1 MATTTADI
9 LDPEAQRELEEL
21 ARAKG
26 RDANELA
33 SEAVRGYVRY
43 ERMVHEAVQQGISD
57 VNEGRTLA
65 HADVMRML
73 EDQRS
78 RRISK

>member
-33 SEAVRGYVRY
+33 SQAVRDYVRY
-43 ERMVHEAVQQGISD
+43 ERMVHEAVQQGIND
-57 VNEGRTLA
+57 VSEGRTMS
-65 HADVMRML
+65 HGDVLKML
-73 EDQRS
+73 QDQRS
-78 RRISK
+78 RRNK